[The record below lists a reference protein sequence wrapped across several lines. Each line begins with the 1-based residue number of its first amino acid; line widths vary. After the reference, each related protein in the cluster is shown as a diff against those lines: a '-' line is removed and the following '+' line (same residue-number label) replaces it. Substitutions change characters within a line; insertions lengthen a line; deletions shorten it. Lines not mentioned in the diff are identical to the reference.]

1 MAFEMNLK
9 HNDPGEPDR
18 DGDHPLDYFVSDGI
32 PSLYDSY
39 QDILVNVLLIIMT
52 HNYNLGFI

>member
-9 HNDPGEPDR
+9 HNEAGEPDQ
-18 DGDHPLDYFVSDGI
+18 DGDHPLDFFVSDGI

-39 QDILVNVLLIIMT
+39 QDILVSVLLIMMT
-52 HNYNLGFI
+52 HNYDLGFI

>member
-9 HNDPGEPDR
+9 HNEAGEPDQ

-39 QDILVNVLLIIMT
+39 QDILVSL
-52 HNYNLGFI
+52 